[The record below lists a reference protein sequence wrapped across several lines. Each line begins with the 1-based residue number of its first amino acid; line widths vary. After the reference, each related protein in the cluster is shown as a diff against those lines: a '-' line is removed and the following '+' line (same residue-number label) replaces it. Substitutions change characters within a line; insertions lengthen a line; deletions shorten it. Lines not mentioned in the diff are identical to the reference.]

1 MDAVLIGLVLGGLYA
16 LVGQGLVLTF
26 VTTKTLNFATGEFMV
41 LGAFIALGVGSWS
54 WLPTAGKL
62 ALSVIAVGI
71 AGAIAYR
78 LFIVPFAH
86 GEHDSRWL
94 LSTVGLSYVL
104 VNLLTNGEGASP
116 QRLDLVRA
124 SGSQEILGAAINR
137 QSLLIA
143 AVAVVVT
150 LALVAGARW
159 TPGGLLM
166 RAVAEDSETVSLMG
180 VSPRVVGAVAFAL
193 ATAIA
198 GLAGVLWAA
207 EVGVTPGLG
216 FTVLVSAFAVAVI
229 GGLTSFWGPLVG
241 GALFGVVVQVS
252 SYQFGAL
259 WGQIAG
265 LALVIVVLVVRPE
278 GLLGRRLEAKL

>member
-1 MDAVLIGLVLGGLYA
+1 MDAVLAGLVLGGLYA

-26 VTTKTLNFATGEFMV
+26 VTTRTINFATGEFMV
-41 LGAFIALGVGSWS
+41 LGAFVALAVASWS

-62 ALSVIAVGI
+62 ALAVIAVGI
-71 AGAIAYR
+71 GGALAYR
-78 LFIVPFAH
+78 LLIVPFSRN
-86 GEHDSRWL
+86 EHDSRWL
-94 LSTVGLSYVL
+94 LSTVGLSYVM
-104 VNLLTNGEGASP
+104 VNLFTNGEGASP

-124 SGSQEILGAAINR
+124 TGSQEIFGVSVNK

-143 AVAVVVT
+143 VVAVIVT
-150 LALVAGARW
+150 LLLVAGTRW

-166 RAVAEDSETVSLMG
+166 RAVAEDADTVSLMG
-180 VSPRVVGAVAFAL
+180 VSPRKVGAVAFAL
-193 ATAIA
+193 ASAIA
-198 GLAGVLWAA
+198 ALSGILWGA
-207 EVGVTPGLG
+207 EIGVTPALG
-216 FTVLVSAFAVAVI
+216 FNVLVSAFAVAVI

-252 SYQFGAL
+252 SYQVGAL

-265 LALVIVVLVVRPE
+265 LALVIAVLIVRPE